1 MMHTIL
7 LINKWLETTA
17 ISHAMAGRLPWSWP
31 LCETLHFLGLAML
44 IGCIGVIDLRMLGFA
59 RHVSIHSLHQ
69 FVPWGVAGFTLN
81 LITGALFY
89 IGAPSQYV
97 NNFAFLMKL
106 IFIGIAGLNILYF
119 YLGGVMKRVDALGPE
134 DAIPLDARMVSL
146 VSIVSWFMVMYWGRM
161 LPFVGNAF

>member
-1 MMHTIL
+1 MQTIL
-7 LINKWLETTA
+7 EINKWLSSTEL
-17 ISHAMAGRLPWSWP
+17 SHAVAGRQPWIWP
-31 LCETLHFLGLAML
+31 MCETLHFIGLAML

-59 RHVSIHSLHQ
+59 RHVSIHSLHK
-69 FVPWGVAGFTLN
+69 FVAWGVTGFIIN
-81 LITGALFY
+81 AITGTLFY
-89 IGAPSQYV
+89 IGAPGQYV

-106 IFIGIAGLNILYF
+106 VFIAIAGVNIMYF

-134 DAIPLDARMVSL
+134 DAIPMDAKIVSL